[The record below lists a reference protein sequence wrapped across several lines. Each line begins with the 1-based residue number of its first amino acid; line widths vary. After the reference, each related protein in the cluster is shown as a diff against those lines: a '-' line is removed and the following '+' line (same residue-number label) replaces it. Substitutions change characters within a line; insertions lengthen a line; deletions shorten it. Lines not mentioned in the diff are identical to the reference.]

1 MHSSMAA
8 ETARKCNWF
17 YCPINI
23 LVTLINHTPWMRH
36 WVYCVVCDLTA
47 VGNLCLE
54 ECTSFSSV
62 LHTQSI
68 HIPFLLSKQPFID
81 RNHCFTDLLLAS
93 TQAGFCAKSCFLS
106 KHAPAT
112 ISLTSETAV
121 GLERVCGPQNQ
132 DTAALTV
139 GEFNEAD
146 LFFFF
151 FYLSETESAYPG
163 PTKKFPTPTLDNQ
176 AIPPCFCCKQISR
189 SSNMWSLQS
198 KLKASSEGAELVL
211 QDWKLFKEAAT
222 QGSNIN
228 FCRGCFTAYWLHCQ
242 MCWQGRDWKD
252 KDLTQPESLQEKRS
266 LAPHSSASKLAR
278 EMSLEQ

>member
-23 LVTLINHTPWMRH
+23 LVTLINHTSWMRH

-68 HIPFLLSKQPFID
+68 HIPLLLSKQPFID

-151 FYLSETESAYPG
+151 LVRDRKRLPRAYKEIPHPHLG
-163 PTKKFPTPTLDNQ
+163 QSGHTP
-176 AIPPCFCCKQISR
+176 
-189 SSNMWSLQS
+189 
-198 KLKASSEGAELVL
+198 
-211 QDWKLFKEAAT
+211 LF
-222 QGSNIN
+222 
-228 FCRGCFTAYWLHCQ
+228 L
-242 MCWQGRDWKD
+242 
-252 KDLTQPESLQEKRS
+252 L
-266 LAPHSSASKLAR
+266 
-278 EMSLEQ
+278 

>member
-68 HIPFLLSKQPFID
+68 HIPLLLSKQPFID

-151 FYLSETESAYPG
+151 FTCPR
-163 PTKKFPTPTLDNQ
+163 Q
-176 AIPPCFCCKQISR
+176 
-189 SSNMWSLQS
+189 
-198 KLKASSEGAELVL
+198 KAP
-211 QDWKLFKEAAT
+211 T
-222 QGSNIN
+222 QG
-228 FCRGCFTAYWLHCQ
+228 
-242 MCWQGRDWKD
+242 
-252 KDLTQPESLQEKRS
+252 LQRNS
-266 LAPHSSASKLAR
+266 PPPPWTIRPYPPVFAANR
-278 EMSLEQ
+278 